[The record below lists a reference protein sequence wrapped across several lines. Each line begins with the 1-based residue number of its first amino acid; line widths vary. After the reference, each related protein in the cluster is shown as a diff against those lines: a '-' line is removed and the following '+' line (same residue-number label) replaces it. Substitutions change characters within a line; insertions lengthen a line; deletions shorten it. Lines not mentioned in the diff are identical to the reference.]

1 MPEIPG
7 FYSSEK
13 RVWVIET
20 QQGQTPLIAEA
31 QRIARAGSSRHDSI
45 TAEMAGPV
53 TKVQGERDEI
63 GSLALL
69 EASTKTMAQLERDD
83 QTRGTLGFVHELQTK
98 TEVVQERDDASP
110 GYLASLLELATKTD
124 TKRERD
130 DQ

>member
-20 QQGQTPLIAEA
+20 QTGQTPLIAEA
-31 QRIARAGSSRHDSI
+31 QRVARTGYSQHDSM
-45 TAEMAGPV
+45 TAEMGGPV
-53 TKVQGERDEI
+53 TKAQGERDEI
-63 GSLALL
+63 GTLALL

-98 TEVVQERDDASP
+98 TEVVQERDDASQ